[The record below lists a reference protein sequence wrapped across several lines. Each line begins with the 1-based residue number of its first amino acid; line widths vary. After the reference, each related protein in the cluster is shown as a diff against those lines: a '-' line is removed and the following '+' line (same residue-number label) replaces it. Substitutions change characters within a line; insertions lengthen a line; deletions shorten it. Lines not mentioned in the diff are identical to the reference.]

1 MQLFYAQLK
10 ATQRK
15 YRDGFPSGLGL
26 RTHRSLS
33 WLQRAEQEQG
43 DDDARYIFLW
53 IAFNAAYAH
62 EIDSR
67 NNFSERLLFL
77 KFLNQLIKSDH
88 NNLLYEIIWTEF
100 SGSIRLLIENK
111 FVFQP
116 FWNFHNGHLS
126 EAEWERKFEH
136 SKVTAKKALGKQQI
150 IKILAVVFDRL
161 YVLRNQMIHGGATW
175 NSGINRD
182 QVRDSANIM
191 GRLIP
196 AIIYIMM
203 DDPSQDW
210 GVPSYPV
217 VE

>member
-33 WLQRAEQEQG
+33 WLQRAEQEQE
-43 DDDARYIFLW
+43 DDDARFIFLW

-67 NNFSERLLFL
+67 NNFSERRLFL
-77 KFLNQLIKSDH
+77 RFLNQLIKSDR
-88 NNLLYEIIWTEF
+88 NNLLYEIIWNEF

-116 FWNFHNGHLS
+116 FWNFHNGRLS
-126 EAEWERKFEH
+126 EEEWKQKFEH
-136 SKVTAKKALGKQQI
+136 SKVTAKKALGKQQTLRV
-150 IKILAVVFDRL
+150 LAVVFDRL

-175 NSGINRD
+175 NSSINRD